1 MRTRPRF
8 LLTGCVDLAIQ
19 RNTQKGGYVDG
30 RWIEGEYSTVTRK
43 VNIQPIRYHQT
54 LLLPESERSKQW
66 FVLYSA
72 DELRASQEGQNGWDA
87 DRFEWEGHTYEIM
100 KVRRW
105 QMGVL
110 DHWEAMAARVP
121 VTPG

>member
-1 MRTRPRF
+1 MRTKPRF
-8 LLTGCVDLAIQ
+8 LLTGSVDLTIQ

-30 RWIEGEYSTVTRK
+30 RWAEGKYSPVTQK
-43 VNIQPIRYHQT
+43 VNIQPMQYHQT

-72 DELRASQEGQNGWDA
+72 CELRASQEGQNGWDA

-100 KVRRW
+100 KARRW

-110 DHWEAMAARVP
+110 DHWEAQAVRVP